1 MRKAILL
8 FLFFLIGILHAQTLP
23 EIENLGLWCVYIE
36 TANGEE
42 PTCDVLSPPEGC
54 WGESITQKNNVSCR
68 IYISN
73 AGNLLY
79 DSGTFVEKQSGAT
92 IRVRGNTSAS
102 QFEKKPYKIKLQKK
116 TDLLCRDN
124 DKYDDK
130 DWLLIKN
137 WGLRG
142 LIGFKMNELLGM
154 PYTPQFRY
162 VNVVMNSVYKG
173 TYLLCESIKRNTDCR
188 INVSKSGYIFEYDAY
203 WWKEDYYVD
212 SGYDVPMN
220 YTFKYPNNKDL
231 TPEVLDSFEDMIK
244 TVELSIKTDEYN
256 RYLDIDT
263 FVLWIL
269 GQDLLGNFDDAG
281 SNIFLSKYDD
291 TDDTKILMPCLWDFD
306 GIMGTDQYLPYV
318 FANAHRSFYF
328 QDLFKKKDFV
338 NCYVAK
344 YNEQAE
350 RICCEMLSYIDDFV
364 KSDYGQAY
372 KLSFEKDQ
380 SIWEFYT
387 RLDMDKSFDAWV
399 DLSVEWFTNRKLLL
413 DNVVAQLKNTTNVD
427 QVGKKKT
434 TNNIYNIRGHRFSR
448 IQKGLNI
455 INNRVVLK

>member
-8 FLFFLIGILHAQTLP
+8 LLFFSIGILHAQTLP

-36 TANGEE
+36 TVNGEE
-42 PTCDVLSPPEGC
+42 PTCDVLSAPEGC
-54 WGESITQKNNVSCR
+54 WGESITNNNKVLCR
-68 IYISN
+68 IFISN

-79 DSGTFVEKQSGAT
+79 DSGSFVEKQSGAT

-116 TDLLCRDN
+116 ADLLCRYN

-142 LIGFKMNELLGM
+142 LVGFKMNELLGM
-154 PYTPQFRY
+154 PYIPQFRY
-162 VNVVMNSVYKG
+162 VNVVLNGVYKG
-173 TYLLCESIKRNTDCR
+173 TYLLCESIKRNTDSR

-203 WWKEDYYVD
+203 WWKEDYYVK

-220 YTFKYPNNKDL
+220 YTFKYPDSEDL
-231 TPEVLDSFEDMIK
+231 TPEILNSFEDYIK
-244 TVELSIKTDEYN
+244 AVELSLKTDEYN

-281 SNIFLSKYDD
+281 SNIFLSKYDE
-291 TDDTKILMPCLWDFD
+291 TDDTKIMMPCLWDFD
-306 GIMGTDQYLPYV
+306 GIMGSDQRLPFV

-328 QDLFKKKDFV
+328 QALFKKEDFV
-338 NCYVAK
+338 NSYVAK
-344 YNEQAE
+344 YDELAE
-350 RICCEMLSYIDDFV
+350 RICSEMLSYIDDFV
-364 KSDYGQAY
+364 KSDYGKAY

-399 DLSVEWFTNRKLLL
+399 DLSVEWFTKRKLML
-413 DNVVAQLKNTTNVD
+413 DYVVAQLNNTTNVD
-427 QVGKKKT
+427 QVKKKT
-434 TNNIYNIRGHRFSR
+434 TNNIYNLCGHRLSK